1 VKVLITGGMGFIG
14 KAVTKKLLGYEDIS
28 VVILDNLIPK
38 VHGNDPK
45 PYDFCDPRVHFV
57 KGDVSLR
64 KDIEP
69 LLLSCDAVIHLA
81 AETGTGQS
89 MYEIEHY
96 NSVNISATA
105 LMVDILTNRKHGVKK
120 FIVASSRAVYGEGK
134 YNCDTHGVVYPHQR
148 LSDDMDR
155 GDFEVKCPYC
165 RNNVH
170 VLSTSEDSLL
180 HPTSFYGITKQVQE
194 SIIMTLCPNI
204 NIAPVAFRYQNVYG
218 PGQSLG
224 NPYTGILSIFSN
236 RIRSNK
242 HIEIFEDGLESRDF
256 VFIDDVANIT
266 AGALFSE
273 ETNRHIFNVG
283 SGVAVSVM
291 YVANKLKELFSSDV
305 EIKVSGK
312 YRIGDIRHNYTDTTK
327 IQNIMTYTPKVSI
340 DAGLSPF
347 VDWVKKQNASPDL
360 YVESLKEMKD
370 KGLYR

>member
-1 VKVLITGGMGFIG
+1 
-14 KAVTKKLLGYEDIS
+14 
-28 VVILDNLIPK
+28 
-38 VHGNDPK
+38 
-45 PYDFCDPRVHFV
+45 
-57 KGDVSLR
+57 
-64 KDIEP
+64 
-69 LLLSCDAVIHLA
+69 
-81 AETGTGQS
+81 
-89 MYEIEHY
+89 
-96 NSVNISATA
+96 
-105 LMVDILTNRKHGVKK
+105 
-120 FIVASSRAVYGEGK
+120 
-134 YNCDTHGVVYPHQR
+134 
-148 LSDDMDR
+148 MDR
-155 GDFEVKCPYC
+155 GDFEVKCPFC
-165 RNNVH
+165 KCNVH

-327 IQNIMTYTPKVSI
+327 IQNIMTYAPKVSI
-340 DAGLSPF
+340 DVGLSPF

-370 KGLYR
+370 KGAEYSDISTTKGMAIHSFDAWQTSRSTGARIRKVIIPTKNLDSGSVASA